1 MIGPTGPRG
10 LKGEQGDQGVR
21 GRRGIGR
28 LHLEIGFLSLVVA
41 SAIGIGVIFFL
52 FEQQRTQLHNQVNK
66 VAALTVQM
74 NRALCLRKDEEQRS
88 ITQAKLYL
96 AQHPNGTA
104 DFSKALIVKSIHDA
118 EEVFATLA
126 DVSCPPPLK

>member
-10 LKGEQGDQGVR
+10 FKGEQGDQGVR

-52 FEQQRTQLHNQVNK
+52 FEQQRTQLHNQVAR
-66 VAALTVQM
+66 VTAIAIQA
-74 NRALCLRKDEEQRS
+74 NRALCLRKNEERQAIIEARFYLNHPKALPAIPRPLIAKSLHDEE
-88 ITQAKLYL
+88 AVL
-96 AQHPNGTA
+96 
-104 DFSKALIVKSIHDA
+104 
-118 EEVFATLA
+118 ATLA
-126 DVSCPPPLK
+126 DVSCPLVK